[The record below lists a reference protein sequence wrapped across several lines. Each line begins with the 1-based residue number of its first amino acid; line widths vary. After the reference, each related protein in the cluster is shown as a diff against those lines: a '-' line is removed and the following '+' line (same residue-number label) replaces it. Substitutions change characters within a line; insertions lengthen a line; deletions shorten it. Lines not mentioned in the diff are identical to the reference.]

1 MRFTILMNLTF
12 RGIFNLG
19 CVINIVIVFLS
30 YWPLRCTSY
39 ITFID
44 IMNIAKQILHQFY
57 IVSLDLVY
65 IKHLVYI
72 DKEDIVM
79 FSHIEWHWVFIM
91 PLLPC
96 LHRRQRWHSNAAGQ
110 NQIDVEL
117 YILSSCL
124 HRKFG
129 RHRATS
135 RLHRTLSIFFA
146 SSTSQC
152 WPASSL
158 HWVSSYPYYFIFM
171 VNVAMFGDIKLTLRL
186 AHTLSIMFLHRRLGN
201 VGHIELT
208 LCLHCVPSILFK

>member
-1 MRFTILMNLTF
+1 MRFTILMNPTF

-19 CVINIVIVFLS
+19 CVINIVFVFLS

-57 IVSLDLVY
+57 IVSLYLVY

-79 FSHIEWHWVFIM
+79 FSHIEWHWVHIV

-117 YILSSCL
+117 YSYSLVYIANLVIIE
-124 HRKFG
+124 
-129 RHRATS
+129 RHRVYIVPFPS
-135 RLHRTLSIFFA
+135 FS
-146 SSTSQC
+146 
-152 WPASSL
+152 
-158 HWVSSYPYYFIFM
+158 
-171 VNVAMFGDIKLTLRL
+171 
-186 AHTLSIMFLHRRLGN
+186 HRRHRN
-201 VGHIELT
+201 VGQHRVYIES
-208 LCLHCVPSILFK
+208 HRIPLFYFHGQRSNVWRH

>member
-57 IVSLDLVY
+57 IVSLYLVY

-72 DKEDIVM
+72 DKEDIEI
-79 FSHIEWHWVFIM
+79 FSHIEWHLVYIV

-96 LHRRQRWHSNAAGQ
+96 FHRRQRWHSNAAGQ

-117 YILSSCL
+117 YSYPLVYIANLVNIERHHVYIVPFPSFS
-124 HRKFG
+124 HR
-129 RHRATS
+129 RHR
-135 RLHRTLSIFFA
+135 
-146 SSTSQC
+146 
-152 WPASSL
+152 
-158 HWVSSYPYYFIFM
+158 
-171 VNVAMFGDIKLTLRL
+171 
-186 AHTLSIMFLHRRLGN
+186 N
-201 VGHIELT
+201 VGQHRIYIES
-208 LCLHCVPSILFK
+208 HRIPIILFSWST